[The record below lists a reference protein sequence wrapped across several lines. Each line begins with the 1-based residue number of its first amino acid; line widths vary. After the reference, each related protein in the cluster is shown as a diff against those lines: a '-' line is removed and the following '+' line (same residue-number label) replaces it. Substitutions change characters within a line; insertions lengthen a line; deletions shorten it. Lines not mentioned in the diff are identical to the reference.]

1 MIQYIFGKSAIWV
14 CYVLL
19 PNELVG
25 HTINLLNSNSIFIAD
40 EAFDGISV
48 LTLCWLYACNAIAH
62 DNHDEFN
69 ENFVKRGKK

>member
-1 MIQYIFGKSAIWV
+1 M
-14 CYVLL
+14 LL

-48 LTLCWLYACNAIAH
+48 LTLCLLLYACNAIAQYS
-62 DNHDEFN
+62 HDEFN
-69 ENFVKRGKK
+69 ENFVKRRKK